1 VSTVISH
8 YPLPYPLNASHVFEQ
23 LRPLGQAVI
32 LDSCYP
38 QSQFG
43 RFDIITAA
51 PLKTARI
58 TSQGLEYR
66 EQNETW
72 QLVQQEPFSFLQKW
86 LDQLSPINSKP
97 PFNGGLIGYFSYDLG
112 RHLERMPNHAIADI
126 DLPDLYVGLYL
137 QAVIIDH
144 HTKESW
150 LMIHESADPKSVRLF
165 QQLLETPTCSPAAS
179 NFHLLNAFRSNVD
192 ESQYQQALHQVH
204 EYIEAGDC
212 YQINFAQR
220 FSAGYMGDPWQAWRL
235 LKESA
240 PTPFAA
246 FIDLEQDAVLSL
258 SPERFLFCDT
268 NGQVET
274 RPIKGTRPRGTDTK
288 SDQAYADELLSSEK
302 DRAENVMI
310 VDLLRNDLS
319 KVCQPGSVK
328 VPELF
333 KLETYP
339 NVHHLVSSVVGRLEN
354 DKFPLDLLRACFPGG
369 SITGAPKIRA
379 MEIIDELEPHRRSVY
394 CGSIA
399 YISACGQMDS
409 SITIRTL
416 VCHQQQIHCWAGGG
430 IVADSNTEA
439 EYAETFSKVNNLLTS
454 LEKTT
459 KAADI

>member
-1 VSTVISH
+1 MISH
-8 YPLPYPLNASHVFEQ
+8 YPLPYPLNASQVFAQ

-43 RFDIITAA
+43 RYDIITAA
-51 PLKTARI
+51 PVKTARL
-58 TSQGLEYR
+58 TQQGLEYR
-66 EQNETW
+66 ELNGTW
-72 QLVQQEPFSFLQKW
+72 QSVQQEPFSLLQEW
-86 LDQLSPINSKP
+86 LETLSPIASKP

-112 RHLERMPNHAIADI
+112 RHLERLPNQAIADI
-126 DLPDLYVGLYL
+126 NLPDFYVGLYL
-137 QAVIIDH
+137 QAVVIDH
-144 HTKESW
+144 HAKQSW
-150 LMIHESADPKSVRLF
+150 LVVHETANQITVKQF
-165 QQLLETPTCSPAAS
+165 QQRLETVADTGKETS
-179 NFHLLNAFRSNVD
+179 FHLLNAFTSNVSETD
-192 ESQYQQALHQVH
+192 YQQALDRIHH
-204 EYIEAGDC
+204 YIEAGDC

-220 FSAGYMGDPWQAWRL
+220 FTASYQGDPWQAWQL

-246 FIDLEQDAVLSL
+246 FIDLDNDAVLSL

-268 NGQVET
+268 DGQVET
-274 RPIKGTRPRGTDTK
+274 RPIKGTRPRGIDSSGDHANAK
-288 SDQAYADELLSSEK
+288 ELLTSEK

-333 KLETYP
+333 KLESYP
-339 NVHHLVSSVVGRLEN
+339 NVHHLVSSVAGKLEDN
-354 DKFPLDLLRACFPGG
+354 KHPLDLLRACFPGG

-399 YISACGQMDS
+399 YVSACGQMDS

-439 EYAETFSKVNNLLTS
+439 EYAETYSKVNNLLTR
-454 LEKTT
+454 LEKTIKT
-459 KAADI
+459 TDI